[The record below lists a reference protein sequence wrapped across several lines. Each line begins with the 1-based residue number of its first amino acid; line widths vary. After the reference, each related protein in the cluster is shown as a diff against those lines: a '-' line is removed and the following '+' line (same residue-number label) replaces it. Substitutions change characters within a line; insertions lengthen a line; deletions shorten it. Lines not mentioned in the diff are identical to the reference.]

1 MLCTS
6 VLLRCKRLGTVILT
20 LCAVWVPGSRFN
32 MQKMKAGLPGPGQY
46 DETNRDNFVAQL
58 AKKRFSRGGHFGST
72 SKRFIPPSDKPKP
85 REGVPSTYENK
96 VSCEQESGGWRESG
110 G

>member
-1 MLCTS
+1 
-6 VLLRCKRLGTVILT
+6 
-20 LCAVWVPGSRFN
+20 